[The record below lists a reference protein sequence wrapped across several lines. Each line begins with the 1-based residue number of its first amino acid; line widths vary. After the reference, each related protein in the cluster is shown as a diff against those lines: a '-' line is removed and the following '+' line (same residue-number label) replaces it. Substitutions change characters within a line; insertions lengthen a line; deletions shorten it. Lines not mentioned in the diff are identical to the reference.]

1 MIGTTERWGI
11 AAGRTLPL
19 HIWANSKGRLRGKGN
34 GDFREGRPPSP
45 PSRVKGSHVPFT
57 KEMYEFW
64 DRQLRP
70 LGYKLKVQII
80 DFPRDAGRYRH
91 HPEMDVSR
99 SGD

>member
-1 MIGTTERWGI
+1 MIGSTER
-11 AAGRTLPL
+11 
-19 HIWANSKGRLRGKGN
+19 
-34 GDFREGRPPSP
+34 P
-45 PSRVKGSHVPFT
+45 PSRVRGSHPPFT

-91 HPEMDVSR
+91 HPEMDV
-99 SGD
+99 